1 MKFRKITALLLVLC
15 MLLSLSISAFAAE
28 ADEHTIYDSAP
39 DEEPAISTEAATS
52 GTIQN
57 SGIRWSLDEKGWL
70 TISGSGEAPVFQ
82 SADDQP
88 WAAVREQITEVW
100 FEDVETLSI
109 SDLAYWFEGCTN
121 LTTAELPLAPVIG
134 KHAFY
139 NCPKLST
146 LTMYYGE
153 TVLKSIGED
162 AFWRE
167 ADAGDT
173 LYIAYI
179 IGYPEATVPFYTYDW
194 AASNRS
200 SRYFYDLYGVYQNAD
215 AATTALNGI
224 KKAPGIS
231 VQSTGSIIGN
241 CPSCGKYSF
250 QGTYVEVAHSSRGHA
265 NYNECYLCHYV
276 QYLGTYTYKSHG
288 AGGYGSGT
296 CPDCGSHTWV
306 LQSQQASTCT
316 SNGYRSYSCACGQ
329 TKSETIYASGHN
341 YSYGSWEQYS
351 SSQHRRTGSC
361 RNCGDSDYE
370 YASHSMSYG
379 SWSNSSSSQ
388 HSRTA
393 SCRTCGY
400 STTDYGNHSYSTGSW
415 SKYSDTQHRRSKTCS
430 GCGASTYDYANHS
443 YSYGSLVS
451 DSETQHKRTKTCS
464 ACGDSGYEYADHTD
478 ANGDGKCD
486 DCGATVSLT
495 IKWDAGTNGGTI
507 DGKTSITTTGKP
519 NATATAPTSTPV
531 KAGHAFKGWYTSA
544 SGGSLYNTVTITAAK
559 TFYAQFTA
567 NSYSVTWDLGDG
579 TTEETKQTYG
589 EAFAGQLED
598 VLPHGRVRFIRRP
611 LVHVVGVALDGDKA
625 GAGHL
630 CRFRRAE
637 VRRHGIVR
645 ILVVIL
651 AERDADREDRRFHAV
666 FLQDRIG
673 ERVVAEIAVVERDD
687 DRLFRQRLAP
697 QDVGLQLVKGNAL
710 RGEEGVQLAPQ
721 LPRHH
726 HALRRQRV
734 HQICRLVKVHAAV
747 YGQPEFAPLR
757 HRRAA
762 DADRLRMLRRDALKD
777 RERRQR
783 RKPRAPAAQVRGQND
798 LLFKTACFHG
808 CFRLLFFAVCIIPCW
823 FSVCQFGFASES
835 YNNSR
840 NFSLFALESC

>member
-1 MKFRKITALLLVLC
+1 MMKNFKKFTAFVLALC
-15 MLLSLSISAFAAE
+15 MLFSLSVAVFAAE
-28 ADEHTIYDSAP
+28 PETHTVYDSAP
-39 DEEPAISTEAATS
+39 DEDVAASTETATS
-52 GTIQN
+52 GTIPGSKIKWELN
-57 SGIRWSLDEKGWL
+57 EHNWL
-70 TISGSGEAPVFQ
+70 MISGSGDCDPFT
-82 SADDQP
+82 SKDDQP
-88 WAAVREQITEVW
+88 WAAVRDQITQVW
-100 FEDVETLSI
+100 FDDMENLRI
-109 SDLAYWFEGCTN
+109 SDLAYWFEDCVN
-121 LTTAELPLAPVIG
+121 LTTAEIPSTTPTIG

-146 LTMYYGE
+146 LTIYYGE
-153 TVLKSIGED
+153 DILESIGEE

-167 ADAGDT
+167 NDSGDT
-173 LYIAYI
+173 LYIGYI
-179 IGYPEATVPFYTYDW
+179 IGYPKSSVPFYDYDW
-194 AASNRS
+194 AGSNRNNK
-200 SRYFYDLYGVYQNAD
+200 YFYDLYGVYSD
-215 AATTALNGI
+215 TPAAVGI
-224 KKAPGIS
+224 MSAPGIS
-231 VQSTGSIIGN
+231 VTSTGSIIGN

-265 NYNECYLCHYV
+265 NYNECNSCHYV
-276 QYLGTYTYKSHG
+276 QYLGTYTTKSHG
-288 AGGYGSGT
+288 SGAYGSGT

-329 TKSETIYASGHN
+329 TKSETIYASGHS

-351 SSQHRRTGSC
+351 ASQHRREAYC

-443 YSYGSLVS
+443 YSYGSWVS

-531 KAGHAFKGWYTSA
+531 KTGHAFKGWYTSA

-567 NSYSVTWDLGDG
+567 NSYTLTWDLGNG

-589 EAFAGQLED
+589 EKLTLPTEPTRKNAEFLGWFTEAVGGTQVDTNTIYKTDGDSTYYAHWEIAEVFSVTVPVTLPLVVDEGGEVHVGAAEIINGSTGEVIVSNVSISTKNGWQLVPFDTDMAHAKVDAKQLGFKINDVQTSKTGDTETFSLTSPWTIVENARLPIDYDAVVSAVSQPVTAQD
-598 VLPHGRVRFIRRP
+598 VLS
-611 LVHVVGVALDGDKA
+611 
-625 GAGHL
+625 
-630 CRFRRAE
+630 
-637 VRRHGIVR
+637 IVFV
-645 ILVVIL
+645 L
-651 AERDADREDRRFHAV
+651 EWG
-666 FLQDRIG
+666 G
-673 ERVVAEIAVVERDD
+673 E
-687 DRLFRQRLAP
+687 
-697 QDVGLQLVKGNAL
+697 
-710 RGEEGVQLAPQ
+710 
-721 LPRHH
+721 
-726 HALRRQRV
+726 
-734 HQICRLVKVHAAV
+734 
-747 YGQPEFAPLR
+747 
-757 HRRAA
+757 
-762 DADRLRMLRRDALKD
+762 
-777 RERRQR
+777 
-783 RKPRAPAAQVRGQND
+783 
-798 LLFKTACFHG
+798 
-808 CFRLLFFAVCIIPCW
+808 
-823 FSVCQFGFASES
+823 
-835 YNNSR
+835 
-840 NFSLFALESC
+840 

>member
-1 MKFRKITALLLVLC
+1 MMKNFKKFTALLLALC
-15 MLLSLSISAFAAE
+15 MVFSLSISAFAVE
-28 ADEHTIYDSAP
+28 DHEHTVYESAP
-39 DEEPAISTEAATS
+39 DEEIAVQSVSGEAATS
-52 GTIQN
+52 GTIPG
-57 SGIRWSLDEKGWL
+57 SSIKWSLDSKGWL
-70 TISGSGEAPVFQ
+70 TISGSGETPVFT

-153 TVLKSIGED
+153 TVLNSIGED

-167 ADAGDT
+167 ADSGDT

-200 SRYFYDLYGVYQNAD
+200 NRYFYDLYGVYPNAD
-215 AATTALNGI
+215 TANTAVNTASVSGI
-224 KKAPGIS
+224 QKAPGIS
-231 VQSTGSIIGN
+231 LTASTGIVGT
-241 CPSCGKYSF
+241 CPSCKQYSL
-250 QGTYVEVAHSSRGHA
+250 QGTYVSTTHTSRGHA
-265 NYNECYLCHYV
+265 EYYECYKCHYTKN
-276 QYLGTYTYKSHG
+276 LGTYVYKDHG
-288 AGGYGSGT
+288 SGSYGSWT
-296 CPDCGSHTWV
+296 CPDCGSHTW
-306 LQSQQASTCT
+306 LLDYENDATCT
-316 SNGYRSYSCACGQ
+316 RNGYREYSCDCGQ
-329 TKSETIYASGHN
+329 SKRETIYATGHS
-341 YSYGSWEQYS
+341 YSYGSWEEYS
-351 SSQHRRTGSC
+351 SSQHRREAYC

-415 SKYSDTQHRRSKTCS
+415 SKYSDAQHRRSKTCS

-443 YSYGSLVS
+443 YSYGSWVS

-507 DGKTSITTTGKP
+507 DGKASITTTGKP
-519 NATATAPTSTPV
+519 NTTATAPTSTPV
-531 KAGHAFKGWYTSA
+531 KTGHAFKGWYTSA

-567 NSYSVTWDLGDG
+567 NSYSITWDLSNGN
-579 TTEETKQTYG
+579 TETTKQAYG
-589 EAFAGQLED
+589 EALVLPTEPTRKNAEFLGWFTEVNGGTQVDANTIYKTDGDSTYYAHWEITEVFSVTVPVTLPLIVDEGGEVHVGAAEIINASTGDVIVSSVSISTKNGWQLVPFATDMAHEKVDARLLGFKINDSETTKTGDAETFSLTSPWTIAENGKLPLSYDAVVSAVSQPVTEQD
-598 VLPHGRVRFIRRP
+598 VLS
-611 LVHVVGVALDGDKA
+611 VVFVLEWK
-625 GAGHL
+625 
-630 CRFRRAE
+630 
-637 VRRHGIVR
+637 
-645 ILVVIL
+645 
-651 AERDADREDRRFHAV
+651 
-666 FLQDRIG
+666 G
-673 ERVVAEIAVVERDD
+673 E
-687 DRLFRQRLAP
+687 
-697 QDVGLQLVKGNAL
+697 
-710 RGEEGVQLAPQ
+710 
-721 LPRHH
+721 
-726 HALRRQRV
+726 
-734 HQICRLVKVHAAV
+734 
-747 YGQPEFAPLR
+747 
-757 HRRAA
+757 
-762 DADRLRMLRRDALKD
+762 
-777 RERRQR
+777 
-783 RKPRAPAAQVRGQND
+783 
-798 LLFKTACFHG
+798 
-808 CFRLLFFAVCIIPCW
+808 
-823 FSVCQFGFASES
+823 
-835 YNNSR
+835 
-840 NFSLFALESC
+840 

>member
-1 MKFRKITALLLVLC
+1 MMKNFKKFTALLLALC
-15 MLLSLSISAFAAE
+15 MVFSLSISAFAVE
-28 ADEHTIYDSAP
+28 DHEHTVYESAP
-39 DEEPAISTEAATS
+39 DEEIAVQSVSGEAATS
-52 GTIQN
+52 GTIPG
-57 SGIRWSLDEKGWL
+57 SSIKWSLDSKGWL
-70 TISGSGEAPVFQ
+70 TISGSGEAPVFT

-153 TVLKSIGED
+153 TVLNGIGEE

-167 ADAGDT
+167 NDSGDT
-173 LYIAYI
+173 LYIGYI
-179 IGYPEATVPFYTYDW
+179 IGYPKSSVPFYDYDW
-194 AASNRS
+194 AGSNRNNK
-200 SRYFYDLYGVYQNAD
+200 YFYDLYGIYSD
-215 AATTALNGI
+215 TPAAVGI
-224 KKAPGIS
+224 MSAPGIS
-231 VQSTGSIIGN
+231 VTSTGSIIGN

-265 NYNECYLCHYV
+265 NYNECNSCHYV
-276 QYLGTYTYKSHG
+276 QYLGTYTTKSHG
-288 AGGYGSGT
+288 SGAYGSGT

-306 LQSQQASTCT
+306 LQSQQAATCT

-329 TKSETIYASGHN
+329 TKSETIYASGHS

-361 RNCGDSDYE
+361 RNCGATDYD

-379 SWSNSSSSQ
+379 SWSNASSSQ

-443 YSYGSLVS
+443 YSYGSWVS

-544 SGGSLYNTVTITAAK
+544 SGGSLYNTVTITVAK

-567 NSYSVTWDLGDG
+567 NSYTLTWDLGNG

-589 EAFAGQLED
+589 EKLTLPTEPTRKNAEFLGWFTEANGGTQVDANTIYKADGDSTYYAHWEITEVFSVTVPVTLPLIVDEGGEVHVGAAEIINASTGDVIVSSVSISTKNGWQLVPYTTDMAHAKVDAKQLGFKINDSVTTKTGDAETFSLTSPWKIAENGKLPLSYDAVVSAVSQPVTEQD
-598 VLPHGRVRFIRRP
+598 VLS
-611 LVHVVGVALDGDKA
+611 VVFVLEWK
-625 GAGHL
+625 
-630 CRFRRAE
+630 
-637 VRRHGIVR
+637 
-645 ILVVIL
+645 
-651 AERDADREDRRFHAV
+651 
-666 FLQDRIG
+666 G
-673 ERVVAEIAVVERDD
+673 E
-687 DRLFRQRLAP
+687 
-697 QDVGLQLVKGNAL
+697 
-710 RGEEGVQLAPQ
+710 
-721 LPRHH
+721 
-726 HALRRQRV
+726 
-734 HQICRLVKVHAAV
+734 
-747 YGQPEFAPLR
+747 
-757 HRRAA
+757 
-762 DADRLRMLRRDALKD
+762 
-777 RERRQR
+777 
-783 RKPRAPAAQVRGQND
+783 
-798 LLFKTACFHG
+798 
-808 CFRLLFFAVCIIPCW
+808 
-823 FSVCQFGFASES
+823 
-835 YNNSR
+835 
-840 NFSLFALESC
+840 

>member
-1 MKFRKITALLLVLC
+1 MKNFKKFTAFVLALC
-15 MLLSLSISAFAAE
+15 MVFSLSVAAFAAE
-28 ADEHTIYDSAP
+28 SDEHTVYESAP
-39 DEEPAISTEAATS
+39 EEEITVQPAEAATS
-52 GTIQN
+52 GTIPG
-57 SGIRWSLDEKGWL
+57 SSIKWSLDSKGWL
-70 TISGSGEAPVFQ
+70 TISGSGEAPVFT

-88 WAAVREQITEVW
+88 WAAVRDQITEVW

-153 TVLKSIGED
+153 TVLNSIGED

-167 ADAGDT
+167 TDSGDT

-200 SRYFYDLYGVYQNAD
+200 NRYFYDLYGVYPNAD
-215 AATTALNGI
+215 TANTAVNTASVSGI
-224 KKAPGIS
+224 QKVPGIS
-231 VQSTGSIIGN
+231 LTASTGIVGT
-241 CPSCGKYSF
+241 CPSCKQYSL
-250 QGTYVEVAHSSRGHA
+250 QGTYVSTTHTSRGHA
-265 NYNECYLCHYV
+265 EYYECYKCHYTKN
-276 QYLGTYTYKSHG
+276 LGTYVYKDHG
-288 AGGYGSGT
+288 SGSYGSWT

-306 LQSQQASTCT
+306 LDYENDATCT
-316 SNGYRSYSCACGQ
+316 RNGYREYSCDCGQ
-329 TKSETIYASGHN
+329 SKRETIYATGHS

-351 SSQHRRTGSC
+351 ASQHRREAYC
-361 RNCGDSDYE
+361 RNCGNSDYE
-370 YASHSMSYG
+370 YASHSMNYG

-443 YSYGSLVS
+443 YSYGSWVS

-544 SGGSLYNTVTITAAK
+544 SGGSLYNTVTITVAK

-567 NSYSVTWDLGDG
+567 NSYTLTWDLGNG

-589 EAFAGQLED
+589 EKLTLPTEPTRKNAEFLGWFTEVNGGTQVDANTIYKTDADSTYYAHWEITEVFSVTVPVTLPLIVDEGGEVHVGAAEIINASTGDVIVSSVSISTKNGWQLVPYTTDMAHAKVDAKQLGFKINDSVTTKTGDAETFSLTSPWTIAENGKLPLSYDAVVSAVSQPVTEQD
-598 VLPHGRVRFIRRP
+598 VLS
-611 LVHVVGVALDGDKA
+611 VVFVLEWK
-625 GAGHL
+625 
-630 CRFRRAE
+630 
-637 VRRHGIVR
+637 
-645 ILVVIL
+645 
-651 AERDADREDRRFHAV
+651 
-666 FLQDRIG
+666 G
-673 ERVVAEIAVVERDD
+673 E
-687 DRLFRQRLAP
+687 
-697 QDVGLQLVKGNAL
+697 
-710 RGEEGVQLAPQ
+710 
-721 LPRHH
+721 
-726 HALRRQRV
+726 
-734 HQICRLVKVHAAV
+734 
-747 YGQPEFAPLR
+747 
-757 HRRAA
+757 
-762 DADRLRMLRRDALKD
+762 
-777 RERRQR
+777 
-783 RKPRAPAAQVRGQND
+783 
-798 LLFKTACFHG
+798 
-808 CFRLLFFAVCIIPCW
+808 
-823 FSVCQFGFASES
+823 
-835 YNNSR
+835 
-840 NFSLFALESC
+840 